1 MDHCMMLH
9 DRPFEMIKRGIKTV
23 EMRLHDKKRQAV
35 NVGDLIMFTNVRT
48 GEKMTVRVIAK
59 NIFDNFEA
67 LYDFY
72 EKSVIGYLPDEVS
85 DPDDMAQYYCQDDI
99 KEFGV
104 CAMEIRVEG
113 GRDEE

>member
-1 MDHCMMLH
+1 MDHCMMLQ

-35 NVGDLIMFTNVRT
+35 NVGDQIMFTNVRT

-59 NIFDNFEA
+59 NIFDNFEVA
-67 LYDFY
+67 
-72 EKSVIGYLPDEVS
+72 
-85 DPDDMAQYYCQDDI
+85 DPEDMAQYYRQDDI
-99 KEFGV
+99 KVFGV

-113 GRDEE
+113 GRDEA